1 MDQDHQYYFDLFWSL
16 GAKIVGNLLCALD
29 QAPLS
34 DILVDLIVDG
44 VEDFASVGEAQ
55 MPIGALEP
63 LDDLRMGLVEVA
75 TLVYL

>member
-16 GAKIVGNLLCALD
+16 GAELVGNLTRALD
-29 QAPLS
+29 QVPLS
-34 DILVDLIVDG
+34 DIMVGFIVDG